1 MCSPGRLPKINKV
14 NQKPKG
20 EQKKL
25 LSTEVLQPQA
35 SFTWFSCQKR
45 VLGRQTRFRTRG
57 VDGGSPGCHSGS
69 RQHPQKG
76 AMICLRVWVGGKAD
90 SSKPRKIV
98 LGRGGT
104 YHMNQD

>member
-1 MCSPGRLPKINKV
+1 M
-14 NQKPKG
+14 
-20 EQKKL
+20 E
-25 LSTEVLQPQA
+25 EVQVA
-35 SFTWFSCQKR
+35 TR
-45 VLGRQTRFRTRG
+45 VVGNILR
-57 VDGGSPGCHSGS
+57 
-69 RQHPQKG
+69 KG